1 MPVYLI
7 HLERKHYHS
16 QHYIGY
22 AAKGN
27 VKRRLSHHRAGR
39 GARFLAAMNGLGIV
53 YTVVRTWKKGDRTFE
68 RILKNRKN
76 ASRLCPACRSIKLL
90 EQLEDDR
97 AGRNELRAKG

>member
-27 VKRRLSHHRAGR
+27 VRRRLEHHRNGR
-39 GARFLAAMNGLGIV
+39 GARFLSVVSALGIPF
-53 YTVVRTWKKGDRTFE
+53 TVVRVWNGGDRTLE
-68 RILKNRKN
+68 RRLKREKN
-76 ASRLCPACRSIKLL
+76 APRLCPVCRSLKVL
-90 EQLEDDR
+90 ESLQPT
-97 AGRNELRAKG
+97 